1 MKQDFISSNGRQF
14 TCISKHLFMFNV
26 KFNVKSVMSPHN
38 KRPLKWNQFFKDRK
52 TEQNRIEKTAQELI
66 NWIICFIP
74 HCRKSLVNYSYLI
87 VCIRR
92 PATSYTILFYV
103 SFNLNVMPLIRWWS
117 KLFPLQPFIAPKL
130 DVMSCLQARGT
141 RDCNKGNYFK
151 KGGINCCFNFLEV
164 NFFLCL
170 PS

>member
-1 MKQDFISSNGRQF
+1 
-14 TCISKHLFMFNV
+14 MFNV
-26 KFNVKSVMSPHN
+26 KFYVKSVMSPHN

-52 TEQNRIEKTAQELI
+52 TEQNRIEKTTQELI
-66 NWIICFIP
+66 NWFICFIP

-117 KLFPLQPFIAPKL
+117 KLFPLCHACKPEEQGIAIRVIISRREESIAALIFLRSIFFYVCPPKE
-130 DVMSCLQARGT
+130 DI
-141 RDCNKGNYFK
+141 YFDYYLWS
-151 KGGINCCFNFLEV
+151 ILLFNTMV
-164 NFFLCL
+164 
-170 PS
+170 